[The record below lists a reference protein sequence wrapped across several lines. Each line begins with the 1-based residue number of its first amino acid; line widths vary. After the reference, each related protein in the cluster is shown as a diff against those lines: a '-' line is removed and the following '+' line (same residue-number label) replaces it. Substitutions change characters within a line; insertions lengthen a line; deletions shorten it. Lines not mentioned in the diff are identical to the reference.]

1 MEDAGALDQHKRL
14 YNLVRHRVLRPGLY
28 RKQDGMVVF
37 DPISAEDF
45 EDRIGSNEIE
55 SLAFHTWSMRRGIFT
70 VGRDG
75 ELVNFKGVD
84 SRAVADDVK
93 TCDISNVLGRAQKR
107 HEIVITYFEHG
118 SYQGH
123 EKNPQIRV
131 RGASQLHDLIGEHDK
146 LAKYYG
152 SSVLKIPP
160 IVDIQAFPEEF
171 CLRYN
176 LPLQSEVSEEFLT
189 GLRAG
194 DEDDMWRGNY
204 GKLRIPGLLRMH
216 EMGVPPS
223 TRSQSWAEYFST
235 LPPKELSTL
244 LHIPGFQAAI
254 REEDRRYSLGAAFG
268 QATRILE
275 NPFRISDLAHYVETR
290 DVNSVKLILDYS
302 RASCNDSYL
311 RAYATTMGRNA
322 AGLMNEHLAN
332 HLWSHRQDF
341 GLSGE
346 MCDEAIND
354 VTQNLTRDDCVE
366 AHSLKGD
373 DSRAKELASI
383 IMTDK
388 VKFYSQVYLL
398 ASNMKVIEDAC
409 RLLGYEVPDR
419 YEDAFISQ
427 FLALLQNREA
437 TIAAVLSW
445 GDRLFG
451 ESGELPRYLGVRAQ
465 NTMRGFEQYLS
476 DFAARLRT
484 MGSWWR

>member
-1 MEDAGALDQHKRL
+1 MEDAGALDQHTRL

-37 DPISAEDF
+37 DPISAQDY
-45 EDRIGSNEIE
+45 EDRIESNEFE
-55 SLAFHTWSMRRGIFT
+55 SLAFHSWSMRRGIFT

-84 SRAVADDVK
+84 CRAVADDVK
-93 TCDISNVLGRAQKR
+93 TCDISSILGRAQKR

-123 EKNPQIRV
+123 KKNPQIRV

-152 SSVLKIPP
+152 SSVLRIPP

-176 LPLQSEVSEEFLT
+176 LPLHSEVWEEFLT
-189 GLRAG
+189 GLRVS
-194 DEDDMWRGNY
+194 DEKDMTRGNF
-204 GKLRIPGLLRMH
+204 GKLRIPGLVRMQ
-216 EMGVPPS
+216 EVGVPHS
-223 TRSQSWAEYFST
+223 TRFQTWAEYFST
-235 LPPKELSTL
+235 LPPTELSIL
-244 LHIPGFQAAI
+244 SQIPGFQAAVL
-254 REEDRRYSLGAAFG
+254 EEDGRYSLGAAFG

-290 DVNSVKLILDYS
+290 DVDSVKLILDYS
-302 RASCNDSYL
+302 RHNCHDSFL
-311 RAYATTMGRNA
+311 LSYATTMGRNA
-322 AGLMNEHLAN
+322 AGLMNEGLAN

-354 VTQNLTRDDCVE
+354 VTQNLTRDDCEE
-366 AHSLKGD
+366 AGFYGGGD
-373 DSRAKELASI
+373 RANDLVSSI
-383 IMTDK
+383 VTDK

-398 ASNMKVIEDAC
+398 ASNMKVIEDAL
-409 RLLGYEVPDR
+409 RLVGYEVADR
-419 YEDAFISQ
+419 YEDAFICQ
-427 FLALLQNREA
+427 FLALLQDREA

-451 ESGELPRYLGVRAQ
+451 ESGELPQYLGVRAK
-465 NTMRGFEQYLS
+465 NTMRGFEQYVS
-476 DFAARLRT
+476 DFTGRLET
-484 MGSWWR
+484 IGSSWR

>member
-1 MEDAGALDQHKRL
+1 MEDPGALDQHKRL

-28 RKQDGMVVF
+28 GKQDGMVVF
-37 DPISAEDF
+37 NPISVEDY
-45 EDRIGSNEIE
+45 EERIGSNEME

-75 ELVNFKGVD
+75 QLVNYKGVD
-84 SRAVADDVK
+84 CRADADDVK
-93 TCDISNVLGRAQKR
+93 TCDISSVLGRTQKR
-107 HEIVITYFEHG
+107 HEIVVTYFEHG

-123 EKNPQIRV
+123 KKNPQIRV

-152 SSVLKIPP
+152 NSVLKIPP

-176 LPLQSEVSEEFLT
+176 LPLHSEVSEEFLT
-189 GLRAG
+189 GLRAS
-194 DEDDMWRGNY
+194 DEDDMRSGNY
-204 GKLRIPGLLRMH
+204 GKLRIPGLVRTQ
-216 EMGVPPS
+216 EMGVPHS
-223 TRSQSWAEYFST
+223 TRFQKWAEYFST
-235 LPPKELSTL
+235 LPPKESSTL
-244 LHIPGFQAAI
+244 LDIPGFQAAVL
-254 REEDRRYSLGAAFG
+254 EEDRRYSLGAAFG

-275 NPFRISDLAHYVETR
+275 NPFRISDLAHYVDTR
-290 DVNSVKLILDYS
+290 DASSVKLILDYS
-302 RASCNDSYL
+302 RPNGHDSYL
-311 RAYATTMGRNA
+311 LSYATTMGRNA

-354 VTQNLTRDDCVE
+354 VTRNLTRDDRIPVGG
-366 AHSLKGD
+366 L
-373 DSRAKELASI
+373 RAKELAST

-409 RLLGYEVPDR
+409 RLVGNEVPDR
-419 YEDAFISQ
+419 YDDAFISQ
-427 FLALLQNREA
+427 FLALLQNRKA
-437 TIAAVLSW
+437 TIATVLSW

-451 ESGELPRYLGVRAQ
+451 ESGGLPQYLGVRAQ
-465 NTMRGFEQYLS
+465 NTMRGFEQYVS
-476 DFAARLRT
+476 DFAGRLRT
-484 MGSWWR
+484 MGSGWR